1 MKKKILLVD
10 DNEDL
15 LLITQVIL
23 KGQGYEVALAKTV
36 GEAKTAISA
45 GMPSLIVMDV
55 NLCGED
61 GSAFC
66 KELKNDATTKEIKVV
81 LMSGDDDRRLIADAG
96 SDDFLPKPF
105 DFNELIAK
113 VETQLAVATHSIA

>member
-10 DNEDL
+10 DNTDL

-23 KGQGYEVALAKTV
+23 KGQGYEVALATTV
-36 GEAKTAISA
+36 DEAKTAIA
-45 GMPSLIVMDV
+45 TAMPSLILMDV

-66 KELKNDATTKEIKVV
+66 KELKADPDTRDIKVI
-81 LMSGDDDRRLIADAG
+81 LMSGDDDWRLVTDSE

-105 DFNELIAK
+105 DFNELITR
-113 VETQLAVATHSIA
+113 VEKQFAAQAQEA

>member
-10 DNEDL
+10 DNTDL

-23 KGQGYEVALAKTV
+23 KGQGFEVALATTV
-36 GEAKTAISA
+36 DEGKTAIA
-45 GMPSLIVMDV
+45 TAVPSLILMDV

-66 KELKNDATTKEIKVV
+66 KELKTDPDTREIKVI
-81 LMSGDDDRRLIADAG
+81 LMSGDDDKRLIDGAE

-113 VETQLAVATHSIA
+113 VEKQMVAQGQEA